1 MGTTTTTTTDTETTR
16 VTKDIK
22 MITAKTTGG
31 DTITAT
37 QVTWL
42 YRDGRRKNYYQ
53 YKEPV
58 REERKASPAFEQK
71 AQVGGPSDETE
82 LINTD
87 RPLEEGNNGLTE
99 REPEPSTEP
108 LAETAPLPK
117 EKSGSGSDTHSE
129 TPSNSKAVKVSA
141 YVPAQESKTKFY
153 VGRIQMD
160 TTEEQLREAF
170 SMYSRVIQFRPG
182 LRRED
187 NQEILLRHSP
197 ERHLLLLRR
206 DVDQPRPDGDLGPL
220 RG

>member
-1 MGTTTTTTTDTETTR
+1 MTVAMGTTITTTTDTETTR

-37 QVTWL
+37 QVIWL

-58 REERKASPAFEQK
+58 REDRKASPAFEQK
-71 AQVGGPSDETE
+71 AQVAPLSGPTDETE

-99 REPEPSTEP
+99 REPEPQTEP
-108 LAETAPLPK
+108 PAETALLPK
-117 EKSGSGSDTHSE
+117 EKSGSGSDTQLE
-129 TPSNSKAVKVSA
+129 TPPNSKAVKVSA
-141 YVPAQESKTKFY
+141 YVPAPQESKTKFY
-153 VGRIQMD
+153 VGRIQMN

-170 SMYSRVIQFRPG
+170 SMYSRVIQFRSG
-182 LRRED
+182 L
-187 NQEILLRHSP
+187 
-197 ERHLLLLRR
+197 
-206 DVDQPRPDGDLGPL
+206 
-220 RG
+220 